1 MGSEILD
8 SSRGIRPVT
17 LDAAVDAPPDRS
29 VPTVELDEL
38 TPLSAE
44 PAAVEPDRGPD
55 GRLGRLRG
63 LARDPARRRTT
74 IRSVLAAALLV
85 ALTASVV
92 QFRSEH
98 QSQVEASGRLAVD
111 IRLAEIRPASRSYDL
126 SGNPARGTV
135 TARVELHNL
144 GPEGIRL
151 VGLDVTHD
159 GEVQIAN
166 DVTESSTP
174 LAASNASDTTYNLRL
189 PCLPGQQRGRGTP
202 DLTARIRTADQ
213 KVHAVPVNISAVN
226 EQGGLLIACISEDPA
241 EAEPISAFTSTTD
254 GRTVSMTVV
263 VGGSAK
269 RVALVTPNVGL
280 SVRYDTV
287 PRLPVE
293 AQPGVPLNIK
303 VTPVVT
309 RCPRGPINF
318 DALPGM
324 GVLIG
329 TEQMQDS
336 YLPALVAQ
344 AAGRACATRR

>member
-8 SSRGIRPVT
+8 SSRGTRPIAP
-17 LDAAVDAPPDRS
+17 DPAVDARPDRS
-29 VPTVELDEL
+29 VPTIELDEL
-38 TPLSAE
+38 APLPTAAASAE
-44 PAAVEPDRGPD
+44 PDRRPIGP
-55 GRLGRLRG
+55 LGRLRV
-63 LARDPARRRTT
+63 LVRDPARRRTT
-74 IRSVLAAALLV
+74 IRMVLAAALLV
-85 ALTASVV
+85 GLTASVV
-92 QFRSEH
+92 QYRSEH
-98 QSQVEASGRLAVD
+98 QNQVEASGRLAVD

-144 GPEGIRL
+144 GPEQVRL
-151 VGLDVTHD
+151 VGLDVTDD
-159 GEVQIAN
+159 GAVQIAN

-174 LAASNASDTTYNLRL
+174 LAAGSASDTTYNLRL

-213 KVHAVPVNISAVN
+213 KVHPIPVDVSAVN
-226 EQGGLLIACISEDPA
+226 EQGGLLIACITDDPA
-241 EAEPISAFTSTTD
+241 QADPISSFTSSTD
-254 GRTVSMTVV
+254 GRSVSMTIV

-293 AQPGVPLNIK
+293 AQPGVALDIK